1 MSLKHVFAV
10 MIIILST
17 HITGCAKITGCTTYI
32 TSLYSPT
39 GKNRVTVGEVGVR
52 ASSASSGDTADGTLI
67 VSADEIGNAIISAG
81 KDTLAM
87 EPLALNDKDR
97 NEAIEILKNLKKI
110 GDTEKQEKAEVSQY
124 VGALSSDMGLLHGSA
139 IIGIDCIS
147 PAEGK
152 AWMGKMSF
160 CYSDLRVI
168 GTKKPAG
175 TSPCDKEIDM
185 YLSHTSTSTLLS
197 LLEMV
202 PLFTIKA
209 KAAASK
215 E

>member
-1 MSLKHVFAV
+1 MFLKHVFAV

-17 HITGCAKITGCTTYI
+17 HITGCSKITGCTTYI

-39 GKNRVTVGEVGVR
+39 GKNRVTVGEVGVHT
-52 ASSASSGDTADGTLI
+52 SSVSGGETPDDALV

-81 KDTLAM
+81 KGTLAM

-97 NEAIEILKNLKKI
+97 MESIEILKNLNKI
-110 GDTEKQEKAEVSQY
+110 GDTAKKDKIEVSQY
-124 VGALSSDMGLLHGSA
+124 VGALSSDMGLLYGSA
-139 IIGIDCIS
+139 IVGIDCIN

-152 AWMGKMSF
+152 VWMGKMSI
-160 CYSDLRVI
+160 CYIDVRVV
-168 GTKKPAG
+168 GTKNPAG
-175 TSPCDKEIDM
+175 DSNCDKEIDM
-185 YLSHTSTSTLLS
+185 YLSPASTITLQS
-197 LLEMV
+197 LLEKV
-202 PLFTIKA
+202 PLYTIKA

>member
-1 MSLKHVFAV
+1 MSLKNIFAV

-17 HITGCAKITGCTTYI
+17 YIAGCSKMTAGATFIK
-32 TSLYSPT
+32 SLYSPT
-39 GKNRVTVGEVGVR
+39 GNNPVTVGEVGVR
-52 ASSASSGDTADGTLI
+52 ALSASGEDTPGDTLI

-81 KDTLAM
+81 KGAPAM
-87 EPLALNDKDR
+87 EPLALNDTDR
-97 NEAIEILKNLKKI
+97 KEAIAILKDLKKI
-110 GDTEKQEKAEVSQY
+110 GDSPRQENVEASQY

-139 IIGIDCIS
+139 IVGIDCVN

-152 AWMGKMSF
+152 SWMGKMSI
-160 CYSDLRVI
+160 CYIDVRVV
-168 GTKKPAG
+168 GARNPAG
-175 TSPCDKEIDM
+175 DSTCDKEIDM
-185 YLSHTSTSTLLS
+185 YLSPASTNTLLS
-197 LLEMV
+197 LLEKV

>member
-1 MSLKHVFAV
+1 MSLKNVFAV

-17 HITGCAKITGCTTYI
+17 HITGCSKITGCTTYI

-39 GKNRVTVGEVGVR
+39 GKNRVTVGEVGVHT
-52 ASSASSGDTADGTLI
+52 SSVSGWETPDATLL

-81 KDTLAM
+81 KGAPAM
-87 EPLALNDKDR
+87 ESLALNDKDR
-97 NEAIEILKNLKKI
+97 MESIEILNNLSKI
-110 GDTEKQEKAEVSQY
+110 GAAANKDKIEVSQY
-124 VGALSSDMGLLHGSA
+124 VGALSSDMGLLRGSA
-139 IIGIDCIS
+139 IVGIDCIN

-152 AWMGKMSF
+152 AWMGKMSI
-160 CYSDLRVI
+160 CYIDMRVV
-168 GTKKPAG
+168 GAKKPAG
-175 TSPCDKEIDM
+175 DSNCDKEIDM
-185 YLSHTSTSTLLS
+185 YLSPASTSTLLS
-197 LLEMV
+197 LLEKV